1 MTSDSSVLDQIQ
13 SWVLSGG
20 KWRLA
25 DVSPAHA
32 VVNLCTCTGELM
44 ERLET
49 SEPSVIESLRVAR
62 AEDGEV
68 PVAGGADCGG

>member
-1 MTSDSSVLDQIQ
+1 MTTDSSIIDQIQ
-13 SWVLSGG
+13 NWVLSGG

-25 DVSPAHA
+25 DVSGERA

-49 SEPSVIESLRVAR
+49 SEPAVIESLRVAR
-62 AEDGEV
+62 SEDGEV
-68 PVAGGADCGG
+68 PVLADAAPEG